1 MYTAA
6 NGTAFTDD
14 DLERWAQEAEAGFP
28 GATFSPS
35 TPGRPISVGEQAKP
49 FTLRLDTAR
58 REKLRTL
65 AEARHTNPSQVMR
78 ELIDAA

>member
-28 GATFSPS
+28 GATFSPY
-35 TPGRPISVGEQAKP
+35 A
-49 FTLRLDTAR
+49 DAAR
-58 REKLRTL
+58 RTF
-65 AEARHTNPSQVMR
+65 P
-78 ELIDAA
+78 